1 MPQKKNG
8 ATKRAPMGVAANLE
22 PRTLRGR
29 TDAPHTPVAI
39 RARGV
44 EVDEALDEYIRER
57 CGFKLGK
64 FAVAIDRI
72 SIRLEDVGG
81 PKGAPSMR
89 CAVKVVLSRHESVVV
104 EVVEG
109 DHRSA
114 FDHAIEATARAVN
127 RTRDRDRAQ
136 ARRRT

>member
-1 MPQKKNG
+1 MPNKKNG
-8 ATKRAPMGVAANLE
+8 ATRRAPMGVAANLE
-22 PRTLRGR
+22 PRTVRGR
-29 TDAPHTPVAI
+29 TNAPRTPVAI

-44 EVDEALDEYIRER
+44 EVDDVLDEYIRER

-64 FAVAIDRI
+64 FADAIDRI

-89 CAVKVVLSRHESVVV
+89 CAVKVVLSRHESIVV

-114 FDHAIEATARAVN
+114 FDHAIEAAARAVN
-127 RTRDRDRAQ
+127 RTRDRDRAK
-136 ARRRT
+136 ARRRS

>member
-1 MPQKKNG
+1 MPHRKNG
-8 ATKRAPMGVAANLE
+8 TTRRAPMGTAANLE
-22 PRTLRGR
+22 PRTVRGR
-29 TDAPHTPVAI
+29 TDAPRTPVAI

-44 EVDEALDEYIRER
+44 DVDDALDRYIRER

-64 FAVAIDRI
+64 FAHAIDRI
-72 SIRLEDVGG
+72 SVRLEDVGG

-89 CAVKVVLSRHESVVV
+89 CAVKVVLSRHESIVV

-114 FDHAIEATARAVN
+114 FDHAMDAAERAVK
-127 RTRDRDRAQ
+127 RTRDRSREK
-136 ARRRT
+136 ARRV